1 MKIDV
6 LKTIKHNPL
15 LSPQCDRPVFSL
27 KEENIEQTD
36 GCLKY
41 EKNYAFIGFPM
52 MLNWLLRTPNRMF

>member
-15 LSPQCDRPVFSL
+15 LSSQYDRPVFSL

-41 EKNYAFIGFPM
+41 EKKLCFHRFSHDAQLAFEDPQ
-52 MLNWLLRTPNRMF
+52 